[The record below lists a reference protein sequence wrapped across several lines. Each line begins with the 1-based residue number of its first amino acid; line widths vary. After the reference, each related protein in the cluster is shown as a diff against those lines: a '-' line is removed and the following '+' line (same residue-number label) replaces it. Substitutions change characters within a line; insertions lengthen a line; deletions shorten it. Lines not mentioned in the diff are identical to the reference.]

1 MYTKVLVPIDD
12 SRFSK
17 AILTTLNSFLDP
29 LKTQLTLLRV
39 SSLID
44 DKEGLEAEIT
54 EDLADWQLALRETGF
69 NVHSR
74 VRFGRASEEIVRI
87 AREENIDLIAMTTHA
102 RVGLAQWMLGSVAQ
116 SVFQEVS
123 IPVIFLNPERGAF

>member
-1 MYTKVLVPIDD
+1 MYTKVLVPLDD

-39 SSLID
+39 ASLID
-44 DKEGLEAEIT
+44 DKEGLEAEIKR
-54 EDLADWQLALRETGF
+54 DLDEWQLALREKGF

-74 VRFGRASEEIVRI
+74 VLYGKASDEIVKL
-87 AREENIDLIAMTTHA
+87 ALDEGADLIAMTTHA

-116 SVFQEVS
+116 AVLQQAT
-123 IPVIFLNPERGAF
+123 IPVIFLNPERGKF